1 MASHAEHPPRV
12 VALANQKGGV
22 GKTTTTV
29 NLGACFAE
37 MGKRVLL
44 IDLDPQGNASSGLG
58 ISTRNMETSI
68 YDVLLHDTPLE
79 DCIEPTSVKNLFI
92 APSNLDLAGAEIE
105 LVPAMGRETRLKRAL
120 DPIIDQFD
128 IVLIDCPPSL
138 GLLTVNALTAASEVI
153 VPVQCQYFALEGL
166 AQLEMNIGL
175 IAKNLNPT
183 LSITKII
190 CTMFDSRTN
199 LSADV
204 VADVR
209 KRFGARVCQT
219 VIPLN
224 VRIAEAPSY
233 AKPITTFDSGSAG
246 AKAYR
251 KVAKEVLDGTA

>member
-1 MASHAEHPPRV
+1 MI
-12 VALANQKGGV
+12 ALANQKGGV

-37 MGKRVLL
+37 MGNRVLL

-68 YDVLLHDTPLE
+68 YDVLLHDMPLE
-79 DCIEPTSVKNLFI
+79 DCIEPTAVKNLFI
-92 APSNLDLAGAEIE
+92 APSNLDLAGSEIE

-120 DPIIDQFD
+120 DPILEQFD

-138 GLLTVNALTAASEVI
+138 GLLTVNALTAANEVI

-183 LSITKII
+183 LAITKII
-190 CTMFDSRTN
+190 CTMYDSRTN

-209 KRFGARVCQT
+209 KRFGTRVCQT

-233 AKPITTFDSGSAG
+233 GKPITTFDSGSAG

-251 KVAKEVLDGTA
+251 KVAKEVLDGTT